1 MKRTLLLFLLLFVIK
16 AGFAQ
21 NSFNDRLSIKRTAAS
36 ESVELRVFP
45 NPTTVSFSL
54 NDNDSVQ
61 DIHVYNLVGRE
72 MKSFTYEKNQKYSV
86 EDLPKGIY
94 LVQMRGKDEK
104 IIATQRLS
112 KR

>member
-1 MKRTLLLFLLLFVIK
+1 MKQALLSFSLLLFLQI
-16 AGFAQ
+16 GFSQ
-21 NSFNDRLSIKRTAAS
+21 SSFSDRLSIKRAGT

-45 NPTTVSFSL
+45 NPATMYFSL
-54 NDNDSVQ
+54 NDNESVQ
-61 DIHVYNLVGRE
+61 KIHVYNLVGRE
-72 MKSFTYEKNQKYSV
+72 MKNFLYEKNQKYSL